1 MTKKE
6 IRKKYTE
13 KRKTLSQDEVLL
25 LSELIFKNFLQ
36 YFNLSEHQKV
46 HCFLP
51 ISDKKEVDTQGFIEE
66 LLKRKIRVFVPKIVD
81 EKLISVEINAKTN
94 FIKSHW
100 GIPEPESNEDSGEK
114 DFDFVITPLL
124 YSDNQGNRVGYGKGF
139 YDSFFE
145 NISPFSQKIGVIFF
159 DPDEEIDDVWEGDI
173 PLDYLVTPTAVLSF
187 GATESKS
194 TK

>member
-25 LSELIFKNFLQ
+25 LSERIFNNIFQ
-36 YFNLSEHQKV
+36 FFTFSENQKV

-51 ISDKKEVDTQGFIEE
+51 ISIKKEFDTQRFIDE
-66 LLKRKIRVFVPKIVD
+66 LLKRNIRVFVPKIVD

-139 YDSFFE
+139 YDDFSQ
-145 NISPFSQKIGVIFF
+145 NINPNSQKIGVNFF

-187 GATESKS
+187 GDGKSKS